1 MQARLVY
8 QVLKQLAAAHALNL
22 MELRARTTMSA
33 TLVHA
38 ILLQK
43 AALKLLEGSHVT
55 QITYHALV
63 LVLVK
68 TLEVVLA
75 ITVFA

>member
-1 MQARLVY
+1 
-8 QVLKQLAAAHALNL
+8 
-22 MELRARTTMSA
+22 MELSARTTMTA

-38 ILLQK
+38 ILLFLILRE

-68 TLEVVLA
+68 TMALVLA